1 MTEEIGSVKLD
12 YSKYPGKDYYCDGGV
27 EDEILEIVKKH
38 SPAEYGKVIEERRSW
53 PVLYHLSPLREN
65 IVDWLPMKKSD
76 RVLEVGSG
84 CGAVTGALARK
95 AGSVTCVEL
104 SKKRSLINA
113 NRHKECKN
121 VTIHVGNFKDI
132 EPELP
137 KDYDYICLIGVFEY
151 AQSYIGGDTPFHDF
165 VKILLPHLAEGGRLV
180 IALENKYGLKYFAGC
195 REDHLGTWFSG
206 IENYADGGGVRTFSR
221 NGLEKILKSSG
232 AGETHFYYPYPDYK
246 FMTALYSDVYLP
258 GKGELTNN
266 FRNFDRDRMLLFDE
280 KNAFDGIVED
290 DLFPVFSNSFVVVTG
305 REPDVKYV
313 KYSNDRAPEYA
324 VRTEIGRTGNEIRVR
339 KYPLNPES
347 REHVR
352 GMAAACGRLTER
364 YAGGRLEVNRCELAE
379 EGEDVFACFEYVQG
393 TPLSELMDQ
402 CLERDDLEGFHKYFR
417 EYVERIGYHSEYPA
431 ADFDLIFSNI
441 LVDQDRWTL
450 IDYEWTFGKPM
461 DTGELAF
468 RAVYCYLLENEKR
481 KKLNLDRILESLH
494 ITEEDAERY
503 REQEREFQKFV
514 TGNRMAMAEIRDLL
528 GCRMMVPQKQAEKY
542 QDSEAVNRVQIYE
555 DRGEGFREEESRF
568 VPEAYQGENRIELEL
583 TVSGEVQVLRI
594 DPAFDSCVVRI
605 EEMTFN
611 GEPVPLEKKKVLQ
624 VNGRIA
630 RPATLIFPTTD
641 PNINIDLRRLS
652 RQTENSLRLCMEIV
666 RLSTAMAQEMADAVK
681 KLI

>member
-1 MTEEIGSVKLD
+1 
-12 YSKYPGKDYYCDGGV
+12 
-27 EDEILEIVKKH
+27 
-38 SPAEYGKVIEERRSW
+38 
-53 PVLYHLSPLREN
+53 
-65 IVDWLPMKKSD
+65 
-76 RVLEVGSG
+76 
-84 CGAVTGALARK
+84 
-95 AGSVTCVEL
+95 
-104 SKKRSLINA
+104 
-113 NRHKECKN
+113 
-121 VTIHVGNFKDI
+121 
-132 EPELP
+132 
-137 KDYDYICLIGVFEY
+137 
-151 AQSYIGGDTPFHDF
+151 
-165 VKILLPHLAEGGRLV
+165 
-180 IALENKYGLKYFAGC
+180 
-195 REDHLGTWFSG
+195 
-206 IENYADGGGVRTFSR
+206 
-221 NGLEKILKSSG
+221 
-232 AGETHFYYPYPDYK
+232 
-246 FMTALYSDVYLP
+246 
-258 GKGELTNN
+258 
-266 FRNFDRDRMLLFDE
+266 
-280 KNAFDGIVED
+280 
-290 DLFPVFSNSFVVVTG
+290 
-305 REPDVKYV
+305 
-313 KYSNDRAPEYA
+313 
-324 VRTEIGRTGNEIRVR
+324 
-339 KYPLNPES
+339 
-347 REHVR
+347 
-352 GMAAACGRLTER
+352 
-364 YAGGRLEVNRCELAE
+364 
-379 EGEDVFACFEYVQG
+379 
-393 TPLSELMDQ
+393 
-402 CLERDDLEGFHKYFR
+402 
-417 EYVERIGYHSEYPA
+417 
-431 ADFDLIFSNI
+431 
-441 LVDQDRWTL
+441 
-450 IDYEWTFGKPM
+450 M